1 MHLRS
6 STGIDKHCL
15 AGPLGV
21 PLFWCPQ
28 ERCPLFSVPNQRLAI
43 RRRPS
48 PACMTLLPAQ
58 TAWLVPLYPLVAS
71 LLSLLWSPG
80 LISRTGPRPCGY
92 LNLTLVSVAFVHS
105 AAALMALHSNSAAG
119 AAALYKPLTF
129 GWTWLDTA
137 GLRVG
142 FDGLITEPALI
153 AMTVITGLHVLV
165 QIYAI
170 GYLEMDWGWPR
181 FFGSLSFFE
190 AGLCALVL
198 TDSLFFSYVIL
209 ELLTLGTYL
218 IVGTWYNQP
227 LVVKG
232 ARDAFLTKRI
242 GDLILLAGVIALL
255 PITGTWNFH
264 GLQAWAAD
272 QVNNGNPLPQILPL
286 ILLALIAGPMGKCAQ
301 IPLHLWLDEAMESP
315 LPSTVL
321 RNSVVVVG
329 GAWVLLRLEPL
340 IELSPLVQTVLVIV
354 GGTTALVASLI
365 ALAQIDIKRAL
376 SFLVS
381 SWLGL
386 LFVAVGLGGISVA
399 DHLMLVYP
407 LPMALMLMVIGAIV
421 ITNVTQDLTQLGGL
435 WSKRPLMGLAFLTGA
450 AGLMALPP
458 FGGFAALSELMEL
471 TAESSHP
478 LLLGVLVLFTNALI
492 SAGLI
497 RVFGL
502 IWGGRP
508 SVFTTRSPEVLWLMA
523 LPTFVLMGL
532 VLHLPQL
539 LVINGVFALSPLP
552 GWGPLAVPLL
562 ISTLVG
568 GGLSAVFYLRPH
580 PLAHLPAALGGLQD
594 WLAHDMQT
602 ERFYHR
608 TVVGLVVGLARL
620 SAWMDERL
628 VDGFSSATGSV
639 ALQGARRLSFTT
651 SGRSQAYALTV
662 VLGVLL
668 MAAWLLTGF

>member
-1 MHLRS
+1 
-6 STGIDKHCL
+6 
-15 AGPLGV
+15 V
-21 PLFWCPQ
+21 
-28 ERCPLFSVPNQRLAI
+28 
-43 RRRPS
+43 
-48 PACMTLLPAQ
+48 
-58 TAWLVPLYPLVAS
+58 VA
-71 LLSLLWSPG
+71 
-80 LISRTGPRPCGY
+80 
-92 LNLTLVSVAFVHS
+92 LT
-105 AAALMALHSNSAAG
+105 ALHSNVRAG
-119 AAALYKPLTF
+119 AEALYRPVTF
-129 GWTWLDTA
+129 SWTWLETA
-137 GLRVG
+137 GLRIA
-142 FDGLITEPALI
+142 FDGLVSEPALV
-153 AMTVITGLHVLV
+153 AMVVITGLHVLV
-165 QIYAI
+165 QLYSIA
-170 GYLEMDWGWPR
+170 YLEMDWGWPR

-209 ELLTLGTYL
+209 ELLTFGTYL

-255 PITGTWNFH
+255 PLTGTWNFH

-272 QVNNGNPLPQILPL
+272 QINNHNALPPVLPL
-286 ILLALIAGPMGKCAQ
+286 ILLALVAGPMGKCAQ

-340 IELSPLVQTVLVIV
+340 IELSPLVQTVLVVV

-365 ALAQIDIKRAL
+365 ALAQVDVKRAL

-386 LFVAVGLGGISVA
+386 LFVAVGLGGFSVA
-399 DHLMLVYP
+399 EHLMLVYP
-407 LPMALMLMVIGAIV
+407 LPMALMLMAIGAIV
-421 ITNVTQDLTQLGGL
+421 LTNITQDLTQLGGL
-435 WSKRPLMGLAFLTGA
+435 WSKRPLMGLAFLSGA

-458 FGGFAALSELMEL
+458 FGGFAALRELLAL
-471 TAESSHP
+471 TAASAQP
-478 LLLGVLVLFTNALI
+478 LLLGGLVLTTNALI

-502 IWGGRP
+502 IWAGRP
-508 SVFTTRSPEVLWLMA
+508 STFTARSPEVLWLMA
-523 LPTFVLMGL
+523 VPTLVLMGL

-552 GWGPLAVPLL
+552 GWGPLGIPLL
-562 ISTLVG
+562 LSTLLG
-568 GGLSAVFYLRPH
+568 GGLSALFYLRPH
-580 PLAHLPAALGGLQD
+580 PLAHLPTALGGLQD

-602 ERFYHR
+602 ERFYNR
-608 TVVGLVVGLARL
+608 TVVWLVVALARF
-620 SAWMDERL
+620 SAWCDEHL
-628 VDGFSSATGSV
+628 IEGFSGASGGA
-639 ALQGARRLSFTT
+639 ALAGARRLSLTT

-668 MAAWLLTGF
+668 MAAWLIAAPPAPSPHLLRPLS

>member
-1 MHLRS
+1 M
-6 STGIDKHCL
+6 
-15 AGPLGV
+15 PL
-21 PLFWCPQ
+21 LF
-28 ERCPLFSVPNQRLAI
+28 
-43 RRRPS
+43 
-48 PACMTLLPAQ
+48 AQ

-92 LNLTLVSVAFVHS
+92 INLLMGTLAFVHS
-105 AAALMALHSNSAAG
+105 AVAMVALHSNSTAG
-119 AAALYKPLTF
+119 SSAIYRPLTF

-137 GLRVG
+137 GLRIG

-165 QIYAI
+165 QIYSIA
-170 GYLEMDWGWPR
+170 YLEMDWGWPR

-264 GLQAWAAD
+264 RLQGWAAD
-272 QVNNGNPLPQILPL
+272 MANNHIPLSPAITL
-286 ILLALIAGPMGKCAQ
+286 ILLAVIAGPMGKCAQ

-329 GAWVLLRLEPL
+329 GIWVLLRLEPL
-340 IELSPLVQTVLVIV
+340 IALSPLVQTVLVVV
-354 GGTTALVASLI
+354 GGTSALVGSLI
-365 ALAQIDIKRAL
+365 ALAQIDVKRAL
-376 SFLVS
+376 SFLVT

-386 LFVAVGLGGISVA
+386 VFVAVGLGGINVA
-399 DHLMLVYP
+399 DHLILVYP
-407 LPMALMLMVIGAIV
+407 LPMALMLMAIGAIV
-421 ITNVTQDLTQLGGL
+421 FTNVTQDLTQLGGL
-435 WSKRPLMGLAFLTGA
+435 WKKRPLMGLAFLTGA
-450 AGLMALPP
+450 AGFVALPP
-458 FGGFAALSELMEL
+458 FAGFAALRELVAVA
-471 TAESSHP
+471 TSSSHP
-478 LLLGVLVLFTNALI
+478 WLLGGIVLITNALI
-492 SAGLI
+492 SAGLM

-502 IWGGRP
+502 IWGGQP
-508 SVFTTRSPEVLWLMA
+508 TPFTTRSPEALWLLV
-523 LPTFVLMGL
+523 LPTMVLMGL
-532 VLHLPQL
+532 VLHLPQV
-539 LVINGVFALSPLP
+539 LVRNGVYPLTP
-552 GWGPLAVPLL
+552 LAGWGPMAWPLL
-562 ISTLVG
+562 ASTLVG
-568 GGLSAVFYLRPH
+568 GGLSALFYLRPH
-580 PLAHLPAALGGLQD
+580 PLAHLPSTLGGLQD

-608 TVVGLVVGLARL
+608 TIVGLVVALAKL
-620 SAWMDERL
+620 SAWSDQQI
-628 VDGFSSATGSV
+628 VDGFSGTTGEV
-639 ALQGARRLSFTT
+639 ALQGAKRLSLTT
-651 SGRSQAYALTV
+651 SGRSQAYALTLL
-662 VLGVLL
+662 LGILL
-668 MAAWLLTGF
+668 MAAWLLANPASSELLRPLR

>member
-1 MHLRS
+1 
-6 STGIDKHCL
+6 
-15 AGPLGV
+15 
-21 PLFWCPQ
+21 
-28 ERCPLFSVPNQRLAI
+28 
-43 RRRPS
+43 
-48 PACMTLLPAQ
+48 MTLLFAQ

-92 LNLTLVSVAFVHS
+92 INLLMGTLAFVHS
-105 AAALMALHSNSAAG
+105 ALAMVALHSNSTAG
-119 AAALYKPLTF
+119 SSALYRPLTF

-137 GLRVG
+137 GLRIG

-165 QIYAI
+165 QIYSIA
-170 GYLEMDWGWPR
+170 YLEMDWGWPR

-264 GLQAWAAD
+264 RLQGWAAD
-272 QVNNGNPLPQILPL
+272 MANNQIPLTPSVTL

-329 GAWVLLRLEPL
+329 GIWVLLRLEPL
-340 IELSPLVQTVLVIV
+340 IALSPFVQSVLVVV
-354 GGTTALVASLI
+354 GGTSALVGSLI
-365 ALAQIDIKRAL
+365 ALAQIDVKRAL
-376 SFLVS
+376 SFLVT
-381 SWLGL
+381 SWMGL
-386 LFVAVGLGGISVA
+386 LFVAVGLGGINVT

-407 LPMALMLMVIGAIV
+407 LPMALMLMAIGAIV
-421 ITNVTQDLTQLGGL
+421 FTNVTQDLTQLGGL
-435 WSKRPLMGLAFLTGA
+435 WKKRPLMGLAFLSGA

-458 FGGFAALSELMEL
+458 FAGFAALRELL
-471 TAESSHP
+471 AVATSSSHP
-478 LLLGVLVLFTNALI
+478 WLLGGIVLITNALI
-492 SAGLI
+492 SAGLM

-502 IWGGRP
+502 IWAGQP
-508 SVFTTRSPEVLWLMA
+508 TPFTTRSPEALWLLV
-523 LPTFVLMGL
+523 LPTLVLMGF

-539 LVINGVFALSPLP
+539 LVRNGVFPLTP
-552 GWGPLAVPLL
+552 LAGWGPMAWPLL
-562 ISTLVG
+562 VSTLVG
-568 GGLSAVFYLRPH
+568 GGLSALFYLRPH
-580 PLAHLPAALGGLQD
+580 PLAHLPSTMGGLQD

-608 TVVGLVVGLARL
+608 TIVGLVVALAKL
-620 SAWMDERL
+620 SAWSDQQI
-628 VDGFSSATGSV
+628 VDGFSGTTGEV
-639 ALQGARRLSFTT
+639 ALQGAKRLSLTT
-651 SGRSQAYALTV
+651 SGRSQAYALTLL
-662 VLGVLL
+662 LGILL
-668 MAAWLLTGF
+668 MAAWLLANPVSSDLLRPLR

>member
-1 MHLRS
+1 MS
-6 STGIDKHCL
+6 
-15 AGPLGV
+15 
-21 PLFWCPQ
+21 
-28 ERCPLFSVPNQRLAI
+28 
-43 RRRPS
+43 
-48 PACMTLLPAQ
+48 LLLAQ
-58 TAWLVPLYPLVAS
+58 TAWLVPLYPLLAS
-71 LLSLLWSPG
+71 LLSFLWSPG
-80 LISRTGPRPCGY
+80 VISRTGPRPCGY
-92 LNLTLVSVAFVHS
+92 LNLTLVSVAFLHS
-105 AAALMALHSNSAAG
+105 VLALLAIHSNSTAGSAAI
-119 AAALYKPLTF
+119 YRPLTF
-129 GWTWLDTA
+129 GWTWLQTA
-137 GLRVG
+137 GLRIG

-153 AMTVITGLHVLV
+153 AMVVITGLHVLV
-165 QIYAI
+165 QIYSIA
-170 GYLEMDWGWPR
+170 YLEMDWGWPR

-190 AGLCALVL
+190 SGLCALVL

-209 ELLTLGTYL
+209 ELLTFGTYL

-272 QVNNGNPLPQILPL
+272 QANNHHTLPLGFTL

-329 GAWVLLRLEPL
+329 GVWVLLRLQPL
-340 IELSPLVQTVLVIV
+340 LELSPLAASLLVVV
-354 GGTTALVASLI
+354 GGTSALVGSLI
-365 ALAQIDIKRAL
+365 ALAQVDVKRAL

-386 LFVAVGLGGISVA
+386 VFVAVGLGGTTVA

-407 LPMALMLMVIGAIV
+407 LPMALMLMAIGAIV
-421 ITNVTQDLTQLGGL
+421 LTNVTQDLTQLGGL
-435 WSKRPLMGLAFLTGA
+435 WAKRPLMGIAFLVGA
-450 AGLMALPP
+450 FSLMGLPP
-458 FGGFAALSELMEL
+458 FAGFSALRELLAL
-471 TAESSHP
+471 TAASSQP
-478 LLLGVLVLFTNALI
+478 LLLGGLVLLTNALL

-497 RVFGL
+497 RVFGQ

-508 SVFTTRSPEVLWLMA
+508 TPFTTRSPEVLWLMA
-523 LPTFVLMGL
+523 LPTLLLMGVL
-532 VLHLPQL
+532 LHLPQL
-539 LVINGVFALSPLP
+539 LVRIGVFAIPSSLLPLP
-552 GWGPLAVPLL
+552 GWGPYGAVLLA
-562 ISTLVG
+562 STLVG
-568 GGLSAVFYLRPH
+568 GGLSALFYLRPH

-594 WLAHDMQT
+594 WLAQDMQT

-608 TVVGLVVGLARL
+608 TVVGLVVVMARL
-620 SAWMDERL
+620 SAWLDERL
-628 VDGFSSATGSV
+628 VDGFSGATGGA
-639 ALQGARRLSFTT
+639 ALEGARRLSLTT
-651 SGRSQAYALTV
+651 SGRSQTYALTL

-668 MAAWLLTGF
+668 MAAWLLAGQPIGSTNLLHLFR

>member
-1 MHLRS
+1 
-6 STGIDKHCL
+6 
-15 AGPLGV
+15 
-21 PLFWCPQ
+21 
-28 ERCPLFSVPNQRLAI
+28 
-43 RRRPS
+43 
-48 PACMTLLPAQ
+48 MTVALLQ
-58 TAWLVPLYPLVAS
+58 TAWLVPFYPLLAA
-71 LLSLLWSPG
+71 LLSLAWSPG

-92 LNLTLVSVAFVHS
+92 LNLAMVAVAFSHS
-105 AAALMALHSNSAAG
+105 LLALTALHTNAAAG
-119 AAALYKPLTF
+119 AQALYRPVSF
-129 GWTWLDTA
+129 SWTWLETA

-142 FDGLITEPALI
+142 FDGLVTEPVLI
-153 AMTVITGLHVLV
+153 AMTVITGLHLLV

-170 GYLEMDWGWPR
+170 GYMEMDWGWPR
-181 FFGSLSFFE
+181 FFGCLSFFE
-190 AGLCALVL
+190 AGLCGLVL
-198 TDSLFFSYVIL
+198 TDSVFFSYVIL

-255 PITGTWNFH
+255 PVSGTWNFH
-264 GLQAWAAD
+264 GLQGWAAD
-272 QVNNGNPLPQILPL
+272 LTNNGQPLPAGFTL

-340 IELSPLVQTVLVIV
+340 IELSPLVQAVLVAV
-354 GGTTALVASLI
+354 GGTTAVVASLI
-365 ALAQIDIKRAL
+365 ALAQVDVKRAL

-386 LFVAVGLGGISVA
+386 LFVAVGLGGTAVA
-399 DHLMLVYP
+399 DHLLLVYP
-407 LPMALMLMVIGAIV
+407 LPMALILMSIGTIV
-421 ITNVTQDLTQLGGL
+421 ISNVTQDLTQLGGL

-450 AGLMALPP
+450 AGLMGLPP
-458 FGGFAALSELMEL
+458 FASFAALRELLAL
-471 TAESSHP
+471 TAASGHP
-478 LLLGVLVLFTNALI
+478 WLLGGLVLLTNCLI

-497 RVFGL
+497 RVFGQ

-508 SVFTTRSPEVLWLMA
+508 TPFTQRSAEVLWLMV
-523 LPTFVLMGL
+523 LPTTVLMGME
-532 VLHLPQL
+532 LHLPQL
-539 LVINGVFALSPLP
+539 LVRNGVFSLTPLP
-552 GWGPLAVPLL
+552 GWGPLAWPLL
-562 ISTLVG
+562 VSTLVG
-568 GGLSAVFYLRPH
+568 GGFSAAFYLRPH
-580 PLAHLPAALGGLQD
+580 GLARLPQALSGLQE

-608 TVVGLVVGLARL
+608 TVVALVLALARFG
-620 SAWMDERL
+620 AWSDSRL
-628 VDGFSSATGSV
+628 VDGFSGGTG
-639 ALQGARRLSFTT
+639 AAAMAGARRLSLTT
-651 SGRSQAYALTV
+651 SGRSQAYALSL

-668 MAAWLLTGF
+668 MAAWLLASPAPLPLSLLP

>member
-1 MHLRS
+1 
-6 STGIDKHCL
+6 
-15 AGPLGV
+15 
-21 PLFWCPQ
+21 
-28 ERCPLFSVPNQRLAI
+28 
-43 RRRPS
+43 
-48 PACMTLLPAQ
+48 MTLLPAQ
-58 TAWLVPLYPLVAS
+58 TAWLIPLYPLLAS

-92 LNLTLVSVAFVHS
+92 LNLLLGSVAFVHS
-105 AAALMALHSNSAAG
+105 AAALVTLHSNAAAG
-119 AAALYKPLTF
+119 SSAIYRPLTF
-129 GWTWLDTA
+129 GWSWLHTA
-137 GLRVG
+137 GLRIG

-153 AMTVITGLHVLV
+153 AMTVITALHVFV

-170 GYLEMDWGWPR
+170 AYLEMDWGWPR

-255 PITGTWNFH
+255 PLTGTWNFH

-272 QVNNGNPLPQILPL
+272 QANNQLPLPAGFSL
-286 ILLALIAGPMGKCAQ
+286 IVLALVAGPMGKCAQ
-301 IPLHLWLDEAMESP
+301 IPLHLWLDEAMEGP

-329 GAWVLLRLEPL
+329 GAWVLLRLQPL
-340 IELSPLVQTVLVIV
+340 IEMVPLVQSVLVVV
-354 GGTTALVASLI
+354 GGTSALVGALI
-365 ALAQIDIKRAL
+365 ALAQIDVKRAL
-376 SFLVS
+376 SFLVT
-381 SWLGL
+381 SWMGL
-386 LFVAVGLGGISVA
+386 LFVAVGLDGIPVA

-407 LPMALMLMVIGAIV
+407 LPMALMLMAVGAIV
-421 ITNVTQDLTQLGGL
+421 LTNVTQDLTQLGGL
-435 WSKRPLMGLAFLTGA
+435 WSKRPLMGLAFLSGA
-450 AGLMALPP
+450 VSLVALPP
-458 FGGFAALSELMEL
+458 FGGFAALRELLSL
-471 TAESSHP
+471 TAGSSHP
-478 LLLGVLVLFTNALI
+478 LLLGGLVLLTNALI
-492 SAGLI
+492 SAGLM

-502 IWGGRP
+502 IWAGQP
-508 SVFTTRSPEVLWLMA
+508 TPFTMRSPEVLWLMA
-523 LPTFVLMGL
+523 LPTLLLMGL

-539 LVINGVFALSPLP
+539 LVRNGVFALDPLP
-552 GWGPLAVPLL
+552 GWGPLALPLL
-562 ISTLVG
+562 LSTLIG

-580 PLAHLPAALGGLQD
+580 PLAQLPAALGGLQD

-608 TVVGLVVGLARL
+608 TVVALVLLLARL
-620 SAWMDERL
+620 SRWSELRV
-628 VDGFSSATGSV
+628 VDGFSGATGG
-639 ALQGARRLSFTT
+639 ATLIGARRLSLTT
-651 SGRSQAYALTV
+651 SGRSQAYALTL

-668 MAAWLLTGF
+668 MAAWLLAGL

>member
-1 MHLRS
+1 
-6 STGIDKHCL
+6 
-15 AGPLGV
+15 
-21 PLFWCPQ
+21 
-28 ERCPLFSVPNQRLAI
+28 
-43 RRRPS
+43 
-48 PACMTLLPAQ
+48 MTLLFAQ

-92 LNLTLVSVAFVHS
+92 INLLMGTLAFVHS
-105 AAALMALHSNSAAG
+105 AVAMVALHSNSNAG
-119 AAALYKPLTF
+119 SSAIYRPLTF

-137 GLRVG
+137 GLRIG

-165 QIYAI
+165 QIYSIA
-170 GYLEMDWGWPR
+170 YLEMDWGWPR

-264 GLQAWAAD
+264 RLQGWAAD
-272 QVNNGNPLPQILPL
+272 MANNHIPLTPSLTL
-286 ILLALIAGPMGKCAQ
+286 ILVALIAGPMGKCAQ

-329 GAWVLLRLEPL
+329 GIWVLLRLEPL
-340 IELSPLVQTVLVIV
+340 ISLSPLVQTVLVVV
-354 GGTTALVASLI
+354 GGTSALVGSLI
-365 ALAQIDIKRAL
+365 ALAQIDVKRAL
-376 SFLVS
+376 SFLVT
-381 SWLGL
+381 SWMGL
-386 LFVAVGLGGISVA
+386 LFMAVGLGGINVA

-407 LPMALMLMVIGAIV
+407 LPMALMLMAVGAIV
-421 ITNVTQDLTQLGGL
+421 FTNVTQDMTQLGGL
-435 WSKRPLMGLAFLTGA
+435 WKKRPLMGVAFLTGA
-450 AGLMALPP
+450 AGLIALPP
-458 FGGFAALSELMEL
+458 FAGFAALRELL
-471 TAESSHP
+471 AVASGSTHP
-478 LLLGVLVLFTNALI
+478 VLLGGIVLITNALV

-502 IWGGRP
+502 IWGGQP
-508 SVFTTRSPEVLWLMA
+508 TPFTTRSPEALWLLV
-523 LPTFVLMGL
+523 LPTLVLMGM

-539 LVINGVFALSPLP
+539 LVRNGVYPLTP
-552 GWGPLAVPLL
+552 LAGWGPMAWPL
-562 ISTLVG
+562 IASTVVG
-568 GGLSAVFYLRPH
+568 GGLSALFYLRPH
-580 PLAHLPAALGGLQD
+580 PLAHLPSTLGGLQD

-608 TVVGLVVGLARL
+608 TIVGLVVALAKL
-620 SAWMDERL
+620 SAWSDHQI
-628 VDGFSSATGSV
+628 VDGFTGTTGEV
-639 ALQGARRLSFTT
+639 ALQGARRLSLTT
-651 SGRSQAYALTV
+651 SGRSQAYALTLL
-662 VLGVLL
+662 LGILL
-668 MAAWLLTGF
+668 MAAWLFANPASTELLRPLR

>member
-1 MHLRS
+1 MP
-6 STGIDKHCL
+6 D
-15 AGPLGV
+15 
-21 PLFWCPQ
+21 
-28 ERCPLFSVPNQRLAI
+28 
-43 RRRPS
+43 
-48 PACMTLLPAQ
+48 PASNPAAMTLLPAQ
-58 TAWLVPLYPLVAS
+58 TAWLIPLYPLLAS

-92 LNLTLVSVAFVHS
+92 LNLLLGSVAFVHS
-105 AAALMALHSNSAAG
+105 AAALMALHSNSGAG
-119 AAALYKPLTF
+119 SSAIYRPLTF
-129 GWTWLDTA
+129 GWTWLQTA
-137 GLRVG
+137 GLRIG

-153 AMTVITGLHVLV
+153 AMTVITALHVLV
-165 QIYAI
+165 QIYSIA
-170 GYLEMDWGWPR
+170 YLEMDWGWPR

-242 GDLILLAGVIALL
+242 GDLILLAGLVALL
-255 PITGTWNFH
+255 PLTGTWNFH

-272 QVNNGNPLPQILPL
+272 QANNQIPLPAGFSL
-286 ILLALIAGPMGKCAQ
+286 IVLALIAGPMGKCAQ
-301 IPLHLWLDEAMESP
+301 IPLHLWLDEAMEGP

-329 GAWVLLRLEPL
+329 GAWVLLRLQPL
-340 IELSPLVQTVLVIV
+340 VEMVPLVQSVLVVV
-354 GGTTALVASLI
+354 GGTSAVVGALI
-365 ALAQIDIKRAL
+365 ALAQIDVKRAL
-376 SFLVS
+376 SFLVT
-381 SWLGL
+381 SWMGL

-407 LPMALMLMVIGAIV
+407 LPMALMLMAVGAIV
-421 ITNVTQDLTQLGGL
+421 LTNVTQDLTQLGGL
-435 WSKRPLMGLAFLTGA
+435 WSKRPLMGLAFLSGA
-450 AGLMALPP
+450 AGLIALPP
-458 FGGFAALSELMEL
+458 FGGFAALRELLEL
-471 TAESSHP
+471 TAASQHP
-478 LLLGVLVLFTNALI
+478 LLLGGLVLVTNALI

-502 IWGGRP
+502 IFAGQP
-508 SVFTTRSPEVLWLMA
+508 TPFTIRSPEVLWLMA
-523 LPTFVLMGL
+523 LPTLLLMGL

-539 LVINGVFALSPLP
+539 LVRNGVFAMDPLP
-552 GWGPLAVPLL
+552 GWGVMALPLL
-562 ISTLVG
+562 VSTLLG

-580 PLAHLPAALGGLQD
+580 PLAQLPAALGGLQD
-594 WLAHDMQT
+594 WLSHDMQT

-608 TVVGLVVGLARL
+608 TVVALVLLLARL
-620 SAWMDERL
+620 SRWSELRL
-628 VDGFSSATGSV
+628 VDGFSGATGGAAMV
-639 ALQGARRLSFTT
+639 GARRLSLTT
-651 SGRSQAYALTV
+651 SGRSQAYALTL

-668 MAAWLLTGF
+668 MAAWLLAGF

>member
-1 MHLRS
+1 
-6 STGIDKHCL
+6 
-15 AGPLGV
+15 
-21 PLFWCPQ
+21 
-28 ERCPLFSVPNQRLAI
+28 
-43 RRRPS
+43 
-48 PACMTLLPAQ
+48 MTLFFAQ
-58 TAWLVPLYPLVAS
+58 TAWLVPLYPLLAS
-71 LLSLLWSPG
+71 LLSFLWSPG

-92 LNLTLVSVAFVHS
+92 INLLLVSVAFGHS
-105 AAALMALHSNSAAG
+105 VLALLALHSNSNAGSAAI
-119 AAALYKPLTF
+119 YRPLTF
-129 GWTWLDTA
+129 GWTWLQTA
-137 GLRVG
+137 GLRIG

-165 QIYAI
+165 QIYTIA
-170 GYLEMDWGWPR
+170 YLEMDWGWPR

-209 ELLTLGTYL
+209 ELLTFGTYL
-218 IVGTWYNQP
+218 IVGSWYNQP

-242 GDLILLAGVIALL
+242 GDLILLAGLIALL
-255 PITGTWNFH
+255 PISGTWNFH

-272 QVNNGNPLPQILPL
+272 QSNNHLALPGGFTL
-286 ILLALIAGPMGKCAQ
+286 ILLALVAGPMGKCAQ

-329 GAWVLLRLEPL
+329 GAWVLLRLQPL
-340 IELSPLVQTVLVIV
+340 IELSPLVATMLVVV
-354 GGTTALVASLI
+354 GGTSALVGSLI
-365 ALAQIDIKRAL
+365 ALAQVDVKRAL

-386 LFVAVGLGGISVA
+386 LFLAVGLGGIAVA

-435 WSKRPLMGLAFLTGA
+435 WPKRPLMGIAFLSGA
-450 AGLMALPP
+450 AGLMGLPP
-458 FGGFAALSELMEL
+458 FGGFAALRELLEL
-471 TAESSHP
+471 TSASGHP
-478 LLLGVLVLFTNALI
+478 WLLGGLVLITNALI

-502 IWGGRP
+502 IWAGRP
-508 SVFTTRSPEVLWLMA
+508 SPFTARSPEVLWLMV
-523 LPTFVLMGL
+523 LPILLLTGV
-532 VLHLPQL
+532 VLHLPLL
-539 LVINGVFALSPLP
+539 LVRAGVFAPSFASLPL
-552 GWGPLAVPLL
+552 WGPQALPLL
-562 ISTLVG
+562 ASTLVG
-568 GGLSAVFYLRPH
+568 GGLSALFYLRPH
-580 PLAHLPAALGGLQD
+580 PLAQLPAALGGLQD

-608 TVVGLVVGLARL
+608 TVVGLVVALARL
-620 SAWMDERL
+620 SAWLDERL
-628 VDGFSSATGSV
+628 VDGFSGATGGA
-639 ALQGARRLSFTT
+639 ALAGARRLSLTT
-651 SGRSQAYALTV
+651 SGRSQAYALSL

-668 MAAWLLTGF
+668 MAAWLLTSPPISPSALLRPLR